1 MQITICCYLF
11 SKLNYNTEH
20 FNCMYQ
26 TAGVKGCIT
35 EKADRFIINDS
46 EAHNRI
52 NRSELTD
59 VDFYLKEK
67 ITL

>member
-11 SKLNYNTEH
+11 SKLNYKTEQ
-20 FNCMYQ
+20 FNCMCH

-46 EAHNRI
+46 EAQQQ
-52 NRSELTD
+52 D
-59 VDFYLKEK
+59 QQK
-67 ITL
+67 